1 MSFLDEEADRT
12 AALITHPYQLHC
24 SQGYLLV
31 IQLCSYQTKVARR
44 GWSGQ
49 SCPGAGCL
57 LRRLPSQA

>member
-1 MSFLDEEADRT
+1 MSFLDEEADHT
-12 AALITHPYQLHC
+12 AALITHPYQLHY